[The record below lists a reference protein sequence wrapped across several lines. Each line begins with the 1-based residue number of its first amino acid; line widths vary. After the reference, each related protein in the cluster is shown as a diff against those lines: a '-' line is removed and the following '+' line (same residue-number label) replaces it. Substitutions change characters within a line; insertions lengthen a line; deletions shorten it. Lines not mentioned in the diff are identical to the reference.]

1 VINDSVSIII
11 VNYNGKSHI
20 EKCLESLSKVK
31 YENLEII
38 VIDNH
43 STDGSL
49 EFIKEKYSH
58 IKTIRLDA
66 NYGFAEP
73 NNIAAKTAT
82 GKYLL
87 FLNNDTI
94 VNSDFLEEL
103 VKMMNQDPQIA
114 ILQSML
120 LRPNGDVDS
129 SGDFIDAL
137 GRAYSSKNR
146 PTSAQYILSARGAS
160 MMVRKEIFLK
170 LGGFDKNFF
179 ASFEDVDIGWRAW
192 LYGYKVSLAPNS
204 IVYHIGGQTIKK
216 LDSLIMFHAVKNS
229 LILRLTNFE
238 ISFALKSIIILFF
251 VSMMR
256 KIFGISV
263 IKDPEEGPPLPSL
276 KIILQGM
283 SWIIK
288 NSKYVLEKR
297 KQVNSNK
304 VVSNNDLIKKGL
316 ITKYSF

>member
-1 VINDSVSIII
+1 M
-11 VNYNGKSHI
+11 
-20 EKCLESLSKVK
+20 
-31 YENLEII
+31 
-38 VIDNH
+38 
-43 STDGSL
+43 
-49 EFIKEKYSH
+49 
-58 IKTIRLDA
+58 
-66 NYGFAEP
+66 
-73 NNIAAKTAT
+73 
-82 GKYLL
+82 